1 MVVFQL
7 PFITKTQPN
16 TTGLFTCK
24 KKGSVLKNFKDG
36 KNNHNLYLTSALK
49 YKHFR
54 PHIYKA
60 IEKKIK
66 D

>member
-24 KKGSVLKNFKDG
+24 KKGAVLKNFKDG
-36 KNNHNLYLTSALK
+36 KKQPQPLSHLGVE
-49 YKHFR
+49 
-54 PHIYKA
+54 I
-60 IEKKIK
+60 
-66 D
+66 